1 MYSPR
6 DGTGASHHLLG
17 STGLVFALEREHV
30 GLLRTELLVDNKL
43 LERLTLHRN
52 HTCGL
57 QLCSSGC
64 RDRGPGKILILLQV
78 AE

>member
-1 MYSPR
+1 MYTPR
-6 DGTGASHHLLG
+6 DGTGAPYHLLG
-17 STGLVFALEREHV
+17 STSLVFALERERV

-43 LERLTLHRN
+43 LERLILHRN
-52 HTCGL
+52 HTCGP

-64 RDRGPGKILILLQV
+64 RDRGPGKTLILLQV